1 MSDEDKINHSH
12 PYDQDHHHNLMG
24 SEGFPFSFPNDLN
37 FDPFT
42 YNHHHQVQNPTGLDH
57 HHHHHS
63 HMSFTSFLHGDAEY
77 NTLSAAF
84 DLSCL
89 SSEAVHA
96 VNNRSSDKNLLEAAG
111 TANSASENPTA
122 TPNSSVSFSSS
133 EAGVEEDSS
142 SKNRRDLQR
151 KGCEDGDGMKSTKLK
166 VKKKGEKK
174 QREPRVAFMTKSEV
188 DNLEDGYRWRKYGQ
202 KAVKNSPFP
211 RSYYRCTSQK
221 CNVKKRIER
230 SYQDP
235 SRVITTYEGQH
246 NHHSPATLRGSAA
259 MLPPLPFT
267 RLPQNFLFS
276 TTSPQNHPNSP
287 YYTHPNISPQLQQP
301 QLLPD
306 QSSLFPNMASS
317 FLHKHI

>member
-1 MSDEDKINHSH
+1 MSDEDKINYSH
-12 PYDQDHHHNLMG
+12 PYDRDHRNVMG
-24 SEGFPFSFPNDLN
+24 SEGFPFSFPTDLN

-42 YNHHHQVQNPTGLDH
+42 YSHHQLQNPTGLDH
-57 HHHHHS
+57 HHS
-63 HMSFTSFLHGDAEY
+63 QMSFTSFLHGDAEY

-96 VNNRSSDKNLLEAAG
+96 VNNSSSNKNLLEAAG
-111 TANSASENPTA
+111 TTNSASENPPA

-133 EAGVEEDSS
+133 EAVIEEDSS

-151 KGCEDGDGMKSTKLK
+151 KGCEDGDVMKSTKLK

-174 QREPRVAFMTKSEV
+174 QREPRVAFMTKSDV

-230 SYQDP
+230 SFQDP
-235 SRVITTYEGQH
+235 STVITTYEGQH

-259 MLPPLPFT
+259 MLPPLPFP
-267 RLPQNFLFS
+267 RLAQNFLFPN
-276 TTSPQNHPNSP
+276 TCPQNHPNSS
-287 YYTHPNISPQLQQP
+287 YYSHPNISPEQP
-301 QLLPD
+301 QILPD
-306 QSSLFPNMASS
+306 QSSLFPNMVSS